1 MRNPKLTAFLL
12 VVVFVFGMAVSAS
25 AQSKGLKSITAE
37 AMKPPMKFLSAK
49 EFRGRS
55 APSTDL
61 TIASKYIALQAE
73 RIGLK
78 PLMPNGSYFQDV
90 PVEVTTIS
98 PAKSYLRLLSG
109 GGEQKFYFP
118 QSFTTNVRTGGE
130 WAAAG
135 GLVFIGSVLSGAE
148 PKWDDSLGIDLRGKF
163 AVVLEVPLPAS
174 ETAQRTGAAGALF
187 ARTRVLREKGAI
199 GLITIIGREREN
211 NLIQKGLVFDVS
223 ERLRF
228 LDVDTV
234 NPMPPATPQP
244 TGAQPQATIQ
254 AAPAAPFYT
263 AEVRHEA
270 GAAILGVSRAELDQM
285 FNAMGQGQPVPAK
298 ALEGKL
304 VDIAVV
310 FQQRKDA
317 TPNIVAY
324 LPGSD
329 SQLKNEYIVIG
340 SHHDH
345 NPPREGRIFP
355 GADDNISGGVA
366 MLEIAKALMIERP
379 KRSVIF
385 VWHTAEERGLV
396 GAYYF
401 VQHSPVPVEKISAN
415 LNLDMVS
422 RNDPNSIYL
431 IGSNKLSTE
440 FDKSIHDMNSRYVG
454 LKLDYKYE
462 DPGEPSRFFFR
473 SDQYPYIRYGIPGV
487 WFFSGTTEDYHRET
501 DVEEKCD
508 YGKMVK
514 VTRLAYAVAMNLGNK
529 PGLCKL
535 DINPEITTRG
545 KHNMKIVWQRPP
557 QPQQK
562 R

>member
-1 MRNPKLTAFLL
+1 MRNRKRRSLIFMLAALFL
-12 VVVFVFGMAVSAS
+12 VAGFAG
-25 AQSKGLKSITAE
+25 AQSKGLKAISAE
-37 AMKPPMKFLSAK
+37 DMKPHMKFLAAK

-163 AVVLEVPLPAS
+163 AVVLEVPLPVS
-174 ETAQRTGAAGALF
+174 ETTQRTGVAGASF
-187 ARTRVLREKGAI
+187 ARTRVLREKDAI

-234 NPMPPATPQP
+234 NPMPQATPQP
-244 TGAQPQATIQ
+244 AGTQPAAAVQ
-254 AAPAAPFYT
+254 AAAAAPFYA

-270 GAAILGVSRAELDQM
+270 GAALLGVSRAELDRM
-285 FNAMGQGQPVPAK
+285 FDALGQGQQVPAK

-304 VDIAVV
+304 VDIAVG

-317 TPNIVAY
+317 TPNVVAY

-329 SQLKNEYIVIG
+329 AQLKNEYIVIG

-355 GADDNISGGVA
+355 GADDNISGGAA

-487 WFFSGTTEDYHRET
+487 WFFSGTTEDYHQET

-514 VTRLAYAVAMNLGNK
+514 ITKLVYAVAMDLGNK

-545 KHNMKIVWQRPP
+545 KHNMKTVWQRPP

>member
-1 MRNPKLTAFLL
+1 MRDSKLTAFLL
-12 VVVFVFGMAVSAS
+12 VVVFAFGMAGFAG
-25 AQSKGLKSITAE
+25 AQSKGLKAISAE
-37 AMKPPMKFLSAK
+37 DMKPHLKFLAAK

-61 TIASKYIALQAE
+61 TIASKYIALAAE

-78 PLMPNGSYFQDV
+78 PLLPNGSFFQDV

-98 PAKSYLRLLSG
+98 PAKSYLRLLGG

-118 QSFTTNVRTGGE
+118 QSFMTNIRTGGE

-135 GLVFIGSVLSGAE
+135 GLVFVGSALSGAE

-163 AVVLEVPLPAS
+163 AVTLEVPLPVS
-174 ETAQRTGAAGALF
+174 ETTQRTGGAGASF

-199 GLITIIGREREN
+199 GLITIIGRSRET
-211 NLIQKGLVFDVS
+211 NLVQKGLVFDVA

-234 NPMPPATPQP
+234 NPMPQAAPQLP
-244 TGAQPQATIQ
+244 GAQPQATIQ
-254 AAPAAPFYT
+254 AAAGAPFYT

-270 GAAILGVSRAELDQM
+270 GAALLGVSRVELEKM
-285 FNAMGQGQPVPAK
+285 FDALGQGQPVPAK
-298 ALEGKL
+298 ALEGKT
-304 VDIAVV
+304 VDIAVA
-310 FQQRKDA
+310 FELRKDA
-317 TPNIVAY
+317 TPNVVAY

-329 SQLKNEYIVIG
+329 AMLKNEYIVIG

-366 MLEIAKALMIERP
+366 MLEIARALMVERP
-379 KRSVIF
+379 KRSVVF

-462 DPGEPSRFFFR
+462 DPAEPSRFFFR

-487 WFFSGTTEDYHRET
+487 WFFSGTTEDYHQET

-514 VTRLAYAVAMNLGNK
+514 VTRLAYAVAVDLGNK

-535 DINPEITTRG
+535 DINPEITARG
-545 KHNMKIVWQRPP
+545 KHNMKIIWQRPP

>member
-1 MRNPKLTAFLL
+1 MRNPKLTAFLS

-234 NPMPPATPQP
+234 NPMSPATPQP

-317 TPNIVAY
+317 TPNVVAF

-329 SQLKNEYIVIG
+329 GQLKNEYIVIG

-355 GADDNISGGVA
+355 GADDNISGGAA

-422 RNDPNSIYL
+422 RNDPNGIYL

-501 DVEEKCD
+501 DVEGKCD

-514 VTRLAYAVAMNLGNK
+514 VTKLAYAVAMNLGNK